1 MAIKIKSLTIDKLS
15 EKSISGGYLYKD
27 FKFDLS
33 QAMSFNP
40 QLNKQEFLKDVEAL
54 YDLEAV
60 KNSIVT
66 AFTTIPGQKILNPT
80 YGVNLTQYIFE
91 PVDAF
96 ITMIIRD
103 DIVTKL
109 PDMEPRIEVVN
120 VSVVGDAETQTYN
133 IELKI
138 DVPSLGITGIS
149 IKSQLNSTG
158 YSIL

>member
-1 MAIKIKSLTIDKLS
+1 M
-15 EKSISGGYLYKD
+15 
-27 FKFDLS
+27 
-33 QAMSFNP
+33 
-40 QLNKQEFLKDVEAL
+40 
-54 YDLEAV
+54 
-60 KNSIVT
+60 
-66 AFTTIPGQKILNPT
+66 
-80 YGVNLTQYIFE
+80 NLTQYIFE